1 MVFMMRRTPMKRTAW
16 PRRAP
21 PVFSGLKPDNSS
33 APVDGSSC
41 AIKKELAKAVMTMAT
56 IRAAAIHKEDAVRS
70 EAYRRLVAKLPCK
83 HCGVHGHSQ
92 AAHPNTGKGAGLKTD
107 DRLCFPLCCDRP
119 GVQGCHAKFDQ
130 HAWFTRAAR
139 REIEPSWGADTR
151 RQITAMGQWP
161 ADLPKIE
168 D

>member
-1 MVFMMRRTPMKRTAW
+1 MKRAVW

-21 PVFSGLKPDNSS
+21 IVHQVAMDVVRPP
-33 APVDGSSC
+33 
-41 AIKKELAKAVMTMAT
+41 AKLTTRTLAVMSVVSG
-56 IRAAAIHKEDAVRS
+56 RAEAIPKDGAVRS
-70 EAYRRLVAKLPCK
+70 EEYRRLVAQLPCK

-119 GVQGCHAKFDQ
+119 GVQGCHPKFDQ
-130 HAWFTRAAR
+130 HALYSRAAR
-139 REIEPSWGADTR
+139 REIEPAWAADTR
-151 RQITAMGQWP
+151 RQITAMGLWP
-161 ADLPKIE
+161 ANLPRIE

>member
-1 MVFMMRRTPMKRTAW
+1 MRRAGFKRRNSAPVADMGNPIAERRTPAIT
-16 PRRAP
+16 P
-21 PVFSGLKPDNSS
+21 
-33 APVDGSSC
+33 GSFRLPTTVLGHC
-41 AIKKELAKAVMTMAT
+41 ATVPKDEP
-56 IRAAAIHKEDAVRS
+56 VRS
-70 EAYRRLVAKLPCK
+70 EPYRRLVAALPCK
-83 HCGVHGHSQ
+83 VCGIVGSSQ

>member
-1 MVFMMRRTPMKRTAW
+1 MGNPIAERRTPAIT
-16 PRRAP
+16 P
-21 PVFSGLKPDNSS
+21 
-33 APVDGSSC
+33 GSFRLPTTVLGHC
-41 AIKKELAKAVMTMAT
+41 ATVPKDEP
-56 IRAAAIHKEDAVRS
+56 VRS
-70 EAYRRLVAKLPCK
+70 EEYRRLVAKLPCK

-92 AAHPNTGKGAGLKTD
+92 AAHPNTGKGGGLKTD

>member
-1 MVFMMRRTPMKRTAW
+1 MKRTPMKRTAW
-16 PRRAP
+16 PRRSKAAVLEENP
-21 PVFSGLKPDNSS
+21 GQPVAQQSLS
-33 APVDGSSC
+33 
-41 AIKKELAKAVMTMAT
+41 AIKPKAVLAR
-56 IRAAAIHKEDAVRS
+56 IQAGPAPAIQKDGAVRS
-70 EAYRRLVAKLPCK
+70 EEYRRLVAKLPCK

-119 GVQGCHAKFDQ
+119 GVQGCHTKFDQ
-130 HAWFTRAAR
+130 HALYSRAAR
-139 REIEPSWGADTR
+139 REIEPAWAADTR

-161 ADLPKIE
+161 ANLPRIE

>member
-1 MVFMMRRTPMKRTAW
+1 MKRTAW
-16 PRRAP
+16 PRRVPIVHQVAMEGVRP
-21 PVFSGLKPDNSS
+21 P
-33 APVDGSSC
+33 
-41 AIKKELAKAVMTMAT
+41 AKLTTRTLAVMSVVSG
-56 IRAAAIHKEDAVRS
+56 RAEAIPKDDALRS
-70 EAYRRLVAKLPCK
+70 EEYRRLVAALPCK

-119 GVQGCHAKFDQ
+119 GVQGCHPKFDQ
-130 HAWFTRAAR
+130 HALYSRAAR
-139 REIEPSWGADTR
+139 REIEPAWAADTR

-161 ADLPKIE
+161 ANLPRIE